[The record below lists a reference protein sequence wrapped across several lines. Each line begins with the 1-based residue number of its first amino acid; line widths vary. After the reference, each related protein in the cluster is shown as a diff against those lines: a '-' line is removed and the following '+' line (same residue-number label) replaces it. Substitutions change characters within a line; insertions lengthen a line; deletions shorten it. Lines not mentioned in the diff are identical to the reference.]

1 MNDRDILKIQN
12 LNETKIF
19 KVPIHGW
26 EIKDNKL
33 RFDISYQDQNGINYT
48 GLSEFEVKVNDVS
61 FLRKTS
67 AFFQRLF
74 FSLSKPEVT
83 SF

>member
-1 MNDRDILKIQN
+1 MRLFNLISLILNLSPLMNITVQIASISDG
-12 LNETKIF
+12 E
-19 KVPIHGW
+19 
-26 EIKDNKL
+26 KL
-33 RFDISYQDQNGINYT
+33 ITDLLI
-48 GLSEFEVKVNDVS
+48 SEFEVKVNDVS